1 MNKKNS
7 IIDIKTGF
15 QCNNN
20 CVFCA
25 QGDKRNFGKT
35 QTTGEVKKALA
46 ENVVN
51 FGGVVLTGGEI
62 TIRKDFLELVNFAK
76 ECGYKNIFIQTNG
89 RMFSYPELCKKT
101 VEAGATNFSLSLH
114 GSTPEIHDG
123 LTRIKGSFEQT
134 LKGIKNLLEL
144 GAFVSTN
151 TVVMKTNYLDM
162 PNIAQL
168 LSGIKVFSYQ
178 LSFMDINPVIEKN
191 KEMIDGIVPR
201 YKEVKE
207 SVEKALQVGIDQDIK
222 CKLEAFPFC
231 TLDEKYHYHIPGK
244 KFSNYFVFDGERM
257 TDMVKRRRDKLKW
270 QGEKCKDCKFFNIC
284 EGPWRNYR
292 LIFGSEEFRPII

>member
-20 CVFCA
+20 CIFCA

-35 QTTGEVKKALA
+35 QTTEEIKKTLS
-46 ENVVN
+46 ESISS
-51 FGGVVLTGGEI
+51 FEGVVLTGGEV
-62 TIRKDFLELVNFAK
+62 TIRKDFLELVSFAK
-76 ECGYKNIFIQTNG
+76 DCGYKNIFIQTNG
-89 RMFSYPELCKKT
+89 RMFSYLELCKRT
-101 VEAGATNFSLSLH
+101 IEAGATNFSLSLH

-123 LTRIKGSFEQT
+123 LTRIEGGFEQT

-162 PNIAQL
+162 PNVAKL
-168 LSGIKVFSYQ
+168 LTKIRVSSYQ
-178 LSFMDINPVIEKN
+178 LSFMDINPVIERSE
-191 KEMIDGIVPR
+191 EMIQEIVPR
-201 YKEVKE
+201 YKEVRE
-207 SVEKALQVGIDQDIK
+207 SIENALQLGIDQGVR
-222 CKLEAFPFC
+222 CKVEAFPFC
-231 TLDEKYHYHIPGK
+231 TLGEKYHSHIPGK

-257 TDMVKRRRDKLKW
+257 TDMIKRRKEKLKW
-270 QGEKCKDCKFFNIC
+270 QGEKCRDCKFYNTC
-284 EGPWRNYR
+284 EGPWSNYPK
-292 LIFGSEEFRPII
+292 IFGVEEFKSIK

>member
-284 EGPWRNYR
+284 EGPWRNYP

>member
-284 EGPWRNYR
+284 EGPWRNYS